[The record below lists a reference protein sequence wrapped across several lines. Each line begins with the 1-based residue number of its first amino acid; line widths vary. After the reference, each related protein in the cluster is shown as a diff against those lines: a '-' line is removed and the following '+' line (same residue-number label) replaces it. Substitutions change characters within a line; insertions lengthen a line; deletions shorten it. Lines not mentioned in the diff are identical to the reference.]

1 MVFAKILLVVLLLGA
16 AAVALLM
23 RVRVWR
29 ARRAEARAKWQ
40 ADVDRA
46 IRES

>member
-1 MVFAKILLVVLLLGA
+1 MVLAKILLVVLLLGA

-46 IRES
+46 IRDS